1 MAKVKNKKVSIKVSK
16 IDKNGQKRVENKT
29 FSRNNKRFKKEVED
43 SKVLLEEANAFT
55 FVQNS
60 NDIDNQQKE
69 SDKQEYVELIK
80 DIDETESYLFDSK
93 LYFQKSWNSLVSFVY
108 IFKYL
113 GLGVWMY
120 FKYLYSKNK

>member
-16 IDKNGQKRVENKT
+16 IDQNGQKRVENKT

-93 LYFQKSWNSLVSFVY
+93 LYFQKSWNSIVSFVY

-113 GLGVWMY
+113 GLGIWMY

>member
-16 IDKNGQKRVENKT
+16 IDQNGQKRVENKT

-113 GLGVWMY
+113 GLGIWMY

>member
-60 NDIDNQQKE
+60 NNIDNQQKE

-93 LYFQKSWNSLVSFVY
+93 LYFQKSWKSLVSFVY

-113 GLGVWMY
+113 GLGIWMY

>member
-16 IDKNGQKRVENKT
+16 IDQNGQKRVENKT

-93 LYFQKSWNSLVSFVY
+93 LYFQKSWNSLLSFVY

-113 GLGVWMY
+113 GLGIWMY

>member
-69 SDKQEYVELIK
+69 NDKQEYVELIK

-93 LYFQKSWNSLVSFVY
+93 LYFQKSWNSLLSFVY

-113 GLGVWMY
+113 GLGIWMY

>member
-93 LYFQKSWNSLVSFVY
+93 LYFQKSWNSLLSFVY

-113 GLGVWMY
+113 GLGIWMY

>member
-93 LYFQKSWNSLVSFVY
+93 LYFQKSWNSLLSFVY

-113 GLGVWMY
+113 GLVIWMY

>member
-1 MAKVKNKKVSIKVSK
+1 M
-16 IDKNGQKRVENKT
+16 
-29 FSRNNKRFKKEVED
+29 
-43 SKVLLEEANAFT
+43 LEEANAFT

-93 LYFQKSWNSLVSFVY
+93 LYFQKSWNSLLSFVY

-113 GLGVWMY
+113 GLGIWMY

>member
-93 LYFQKSWNSLVSFVY
+93 LYFQKSWKSLVSFVY

-113 GLGVWMY
+113 GLGIWMY

>member
-16 IDKNGQKRVENKT
+16 IDQNGKKRVENKT

-69 SDKQEYVELIK
+69 NDKQEYVELIK

-113 GLGVWMY
+113 GLGIWMY

>member
-93 LYFQKSWNSLVSFVY
+93 LYFQKSWNSIVSFVY

-113 GLGVWMY
+113 GLGIWMY

>member
-69 SDKQEYVELIK
+69 SDKQEYVELIN

-93 LYFQKSWNSLVSFVY
+93 LYFQKSWNSLLSFVY

-113 GLGVWMY
+113 GLGIWMY

>member
-113 GLGVWMY
+113 GLGIWMY